1 MAGASHTLVGRSRS
15 IVASRSGTSKRGRI
29 TRLPP
34 THQVP
39 MPGRSNAP
47 TWYIGPAIA
56 VRSAAL
62 MPNSATCPIV
72 FQ

>member
-1 MAGASHTLVGRSRS
+1 
-15 IVASRSGTSKRGRI
+15 
-29 TRLPP
+29 
-34 THQVP
+34 